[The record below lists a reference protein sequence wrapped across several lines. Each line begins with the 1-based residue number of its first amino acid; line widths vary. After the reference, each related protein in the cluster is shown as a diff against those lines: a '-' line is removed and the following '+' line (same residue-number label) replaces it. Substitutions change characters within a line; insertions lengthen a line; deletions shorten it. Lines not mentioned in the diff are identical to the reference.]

1 MTANWSTKLIAFLL
15 TITIGFSLDDT
26 SDTVA
31 EYLEASLHQVK
42 KSYSASLETPENT
55 AIDDPEISAIDDSAT
70 ISRSRADFLDFFNES
85 NSALLSESLLIT
97 FVDLISEGNYIPNL
111 LSSLLLNIPPPL
123 SFV

>member
-1 MTANWSTKLIAFLL
+1 MTANWSAKLIAFLL
-15 TITIGFSLDDT
+15 AVTIGFPFDAT

-31 EYLEASLHQVK
+31 DALEANLHQIK
-42 KSYSASLETPENT
+42 KSYSATFETSET
-55 AIDDPEISAIDDSAT
+55 TTIDDPKLSAMDDSAT

-85 NSALLSESLLIT
+85 KSDVLSESLLISY
-97 FVDLISEGNYIPNL
+97 VDLISEGTYVPNL

>member
-31 EYLEASLHQVK
+31 EYLEANLHQIK
-42 KSYSASLETPENT
+42 KSYSASLETPEDT
-55 AIDDPEISAIDDSAT
+55 SIDDPEISAIDDSAT
-70 ISRSRADFLDFFNES
+70 IGRSRADFLDFFNES
-85 NSALLSESLLIT
+85 KSDVLSESLLISY
-97 FVDLISEGNYIPNL
+97 VNLISEGNYIPNL